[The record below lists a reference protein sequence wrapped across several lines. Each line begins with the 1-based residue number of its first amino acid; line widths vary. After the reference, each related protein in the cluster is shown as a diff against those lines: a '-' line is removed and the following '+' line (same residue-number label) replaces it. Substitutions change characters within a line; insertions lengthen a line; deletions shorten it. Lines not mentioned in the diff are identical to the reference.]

1 MADAATKPTVL
12 AEFEHQQPVIDQLID
27 LQDSIVFQDLWRE
40 HKSKPLPCLDSLE
53 KLFQF
58 VIQPVF
64 DAWKKLYLSIKGG
77 TVTASDVQKYFGK
90 VLCKE
95 DLEQEL
101 KIMLKVVDSESC
113 LSDLLS
119 EQIRRI
125 HLFGRKCF
133 LHSVSNLVSRTCEVL
148 GAGRVFTCP
157 PLSFDPVIRL
167 FVNSN

>member
-119 EQIRRI
+119 KQIRRI
-125 HLFGRKCF
+125 HLFGEN
-133 LHSVSNLVSRTCEVL
+133 VSFIAFRISFHGLARYLVPEESL
-148 GAGRVFTCP
+148 LAHP
-157 PLSFDPVIRL
+157 YLLIR
-167 FVNSN
+167 